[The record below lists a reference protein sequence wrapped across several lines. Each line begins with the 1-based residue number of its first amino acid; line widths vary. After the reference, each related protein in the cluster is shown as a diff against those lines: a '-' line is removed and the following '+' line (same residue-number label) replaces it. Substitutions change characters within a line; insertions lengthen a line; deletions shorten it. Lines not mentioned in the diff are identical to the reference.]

1 MTASRSFAAASDAV
15 TARIGLPVPEARSG
29 LTVLGH
35 VTARLYDASGRLIRE
50 DRGKNI
56 IPNVGLQYI
65 LENDVMATTLFVGL
79 LANSPSLSSASTGA
93 TITLTDV
100 PFSETV
106 RPTWTKTRTNQTA
119 SNSASLARFSFTGA
133 GTNGIGGAFISASS
147 SKTDATAGNLIA
159 ARAFTGGNLGAV
171 ANGYTLDIQY
181 DITLSSS

>member
-1 MTASRSFAAASDAV
+1 MSAARSIALATDAV
-15 TARIGLPVPEARSG
+15 MARLGL
-29 LTVLGH
+29 
-35 VTARLYDASGRLIRE
+35 VTARLYDAQGRLVRE
-50 DRGKNI
+50 DHGKNI

-79 LANSPSLSSASTGA
+79 LANSPSLSATSTGA

-106 RPTWTKTRTNQTA
+106 RPTWTKTRTNQTM
-119 SNSASLARFSFTGA
+119 SNSAALARFSFTGA

-159 ARAFTGGNLGAV
+159 ARAFAGGNLGAV